1 MTQVT
6 PNSVQQHID
15 LHLETGNTAAR
26 PKRTTVEELLLQTVE
41 PASSMHIDNALEKHV
56 QLNVSEGRKEAHRTC
71 AEATKAEEDNDPDGE
86 AS

>member
-41 PASSMHIDNALEKHV
+41 PASSMHIDNALEKH
-56 QLNVSEGRKEAHRTC
+56 ARTIKVKIYFLVYII
-71 AEATKAEEDNDPDGE
+71 TISYKTLYMYL
-86 AS
+86 